1 MMTFNYKIKF
11 MKNKIILLSFSVL
24 SVLSCKKKDERPA
37 QGPKV
42 VSTVIV
48 ENRNVVGYSTF
59 PASIEGRVNNDVRAK
74 MSGYI
79 TQVLVDEGQY
89 VTKGQPLFRLET
101 NSLSQSA
108 NAAKAGV
115 GAAQSSVAA
124 SDANVKAAQSAVSAA
139 QVEVNKLKPLVE
151 KNIISSVQLQT
162 AQANLARAQA
172 QVAQAVAAKQQAS
185 AGVAQAQANYQGAQ
199 ANVDYSV
206 IRAPISGT
214 IGKINF
220 RTGSLVGPGDPMPIS
235 TVSDTSELYA
245 YFSMNE
251 KEYLD
256 FLKNSKGA
264 TIPEKIKNMPAV
276 ELVLANGDV
285 YAEKGYIKAITGQID
300 AATGSIQFRVS
311 FPNPNKLLSNG
322 NSGTIRIPITY
333 DNALVIPESATIE
346 QQGLVYIYK
355 VEKDTAKSTVIS
367 VIDRVNNMVVIK
379 EGAVK
384 GEVVVAE
391 GVGTLKTG
399 TPVKAQPKKFDD
411 LINAIKP
418 IF

>member
-1 MMTFNYKIKF
+1 
-11 MKNKIILLSFSVL
+11 MKSKIILLSLSVL
-24 SVLSCKKKDERPA
+24 SVTSCKKEDERPP

-42 VSTVIV
+42 VTTVAV
-48 ENRNVVGYSTF
+48 ETRNVTGYAAF
-59 PASIEGRVNNDVRAK
+59 PASIEGRVNNEVRAK
-74 MSGYI
+74 MQGYI
-79 TQVLVDEGQY
+79 TQVLVDEGQF
-89 VTKGQPLFRLET
+89 VRKGQPLFRLET
-101 NSLSQSA
+101 NSLSESA

-115 GAAQSSVAA
+115 GAARSNVAA
-124 SDANVKAAQSAVSAA
+124 SEANIKAAQSAVNAA

-151 KNIISSVQLQT
+151 KNIISAVQLQT

-172 QVAQAVAAKQQAS
+172 QVMQAQAARQQAS
-185 AGVAQAQANYQGAQ
+185 AGVAQAQANFQGAQ

-206 IRAPISGT
+206 IRAPISGVV
-214 IGKINF
+214 GKINF
-220 RTGSLVGPGDPMPIS
+220 RNGSLVGPGDPMAIS

-264 TIPEKIKNMPAV
+264 TVPEKLKNMPAI

-285 YAEKGYIKAITGQID
+285 YEEKGQVKAVTGQID

-311 FPNPNKLLSNG
+311 FPNPKKLLSNG
-322 NSGTIRIPITY
+322 NSGTVRIPVSY
-333 DNALVIPESATIE
+333 DNALVLPESATIE

-355 VEKDTAKSTVIS
+355 VKQDTAKNAVIK
-367 VIDRVNNMVVIK
+367 VIDRVNNMVVIG
-379 EGAVK
+379 EGADK
-384 GEVVVAE
+384 GEIVVAE
-391 GVGTLKTG
+391 GVGTLKSG
-399 TPVKAQPKKFDD
+399 TPVKPQPKPFDEI
-411 LINAIKP
+411 INAIKP

>member
-1 MMTFNYKIKF
+1 

-24 SVLSCKKKDERPA
+24 SVLSCKKEDQRPP
-37 QGPKV
+37 QGPKAV
-42 VSTVIV
+42 GTVAI
-48 ENRNVVGYSTF
+48 ETRNVVGYSTF

-74 MSGYI
+74 MQGYI
-79 TQVLVDEGQY
+79 TEVLVDEGQY
-89 VTKGQPLFRLET
+89 VSKGQPLFRLET

-115 GAAQSSVAA
+115 GAARSNVAA

-151 KNIISSVQLQT
+151 KNIISNVQLQT

-172 QVAQAVAAKQQAS
+172 QVAQAQAGKQQAS

-206 IRAPISGT
+206 IRAPISGV

-220 RTGSLVGPGDPMPIS
+220 RNGSLVGPGDPMPIS
-235 TVSDTSELYA
+235 TVSDTSELYV

-256 FLKNSKGA
+256 FLKTAEGA
-264 TIPEKIKNMPAV
+264 TVPEKLKNMPAV

-285 YAEKGYIKAITGQID
+285 YEEKGYVKAVTGQID
-300 AATGSIQFRVS
+300 AATGSIQFRVV
-311 FPNPNKLLSNG
+311 FPNPKKLLSNG
-322 NSGTIRIPITY
+322 NSGSVRIPVTY
-333 DNALVIPESATIE
+333 DNALVVPESATIE

-355 VEKDTAKSTVIS
+355 VKQDTAKSAVIK

-379 EGAVK
+379 DGAAK
-384 GEVVVAE
+384 GEIVVVE

-399 TPVKAQPKKFDD
+399 TPVKPQPKKFDD
-411 LINAIKP
+411 IINAIKP

>member
-1 MMTFNYKIKF
+1 MEFNYKIKF
-11 MKNKIILLSFSVL
+11 MKNKIILLTFSAL
-24 SVLSCKKKDERPA
+24 SVLSCNKGDQKPP

-42 VSTVIV
+42 VSTVAV
-48 ENRNVVGYSTF
+48 EARNVIGYSTF

-74 MSGYI
+74 MQGYI

-89 VTKGQPLFRLET
+89 VSKGQPLFRLET
-101 NSLSQSA
+101 NSLNQSA

-115 GAAQSSVAA
+115 GAARSNVSA
-124 SDANVKAAQSAVSAA
+124 SEASVKAAQAAVNAA
-139 QVEVNKLKPLVE
+139 QVEVNKLRPLVE

-162 AQANLARAQA
+162 AQANLARAKA
-172 QVAQAVAAKQQAS
+172 QVAQAQAGKQQAS
-185 AGVAQAQANYQGAQ
+185 AGVAQAQANFQGVQ
-199 ANVDYSV
+199 ANIDYSV
-206 IRAPISGT
+206 IRAPISGV

-264 TIPEKIKNMPAV
+264 TVPEKIKNMPAI

-285 YAEKGYIKAITGQID
+285 YEEKGYVKAVTGQID

-311 FPNPNKLLSNG
+311 FPNPKKLLSNG
-322 NSGTIRIPITY
+322 NSGSVRIPIAY
-333 DNALVIPESATIE
+333 DNVLVVPESATIE

-355 VEKDTAKSTVIS
+355 VKQDTAKSTVIK

-379 EGAVK
+379 EGAEK
-384 GEVVVAE
+384 GEIVVVE

-399 TPVKAQPKKFDD
+399 TAVKPQPKKFDD
-411 LINAIKP
+411 IINAIKP

>member
-1 MMTFNYKIKF
+1 
-11 MKNKIILLSFSVL
+11 MKNKIILLSFFVL
-24 SVLSCKKKDERPA
+24 SVLSCKKKDQKPP

-42 VSTVIV
+42 VSTVAV
-48 ENRNVVGYSTF
+48 ENRNVTGYSTF

-74 MSGYI
+74 IQGYI
-79 TQVLVDEGQY
+79 TQVLVDEGQF
-89 VTKGQPLFRLET
+89 VTKGQPMFRLET
-101 NSLSQSA
+101 NTLNQSA
-108 NAAKAGV
+108 YAAKAGV

-124 SDANVKAAQSAVSAA
+124 SEANVKAAQSAVNAA

-151 KNIISSVQLQT
+151 KNIISNVQLQT

-172 QVAQAVAAKQQAS
+172 QVSQAIAGKQEAS
-185 AGVAQAQANYQGAQ
+185 AGVAQARANFQGVQANI
-199 ANVDYSV
+199 DYSI
-206 IRAPISGT
+206 IRAPISGV

-220 RTGSLVGPGDPMPIS
+220 RNGSLVGPGDQTPIS

-264 TIPEKIKNMPAV
+264 TVPEKLKNMPPV
-276 ELVLANGDV
+276 ELLLANNDV
-285 YAEKGYIKAITGQID
+285 YAEKGYVKAVTGQID
-300 AATGSIQFRVS
+300 PNTGSIQFRVS

-322 NSGTIRIPITY
+322 NSGTVRIPLQY
-333 DNALVIPESATIE
+333 DNALVIPESATYE
-346 QQGLVYIYK
+346 QQGLVYVYK
-355 VEKDTAKSTVIS
+355 VKQDTAKSTVINI
-367 VIDRVNNMVVIK
+367 IDRVNNMVIIK
-379 EGAVK
+379 DGAEK

-391 GVGTLKTG
+391 GVGTLKSG
-399 TPVKAQPKKFDD
+399 TAVKPQPKKFDD
-411 LINAIKP
+411 IINAIKP